1 VYVAGHVFRIK
12 DINGESIVV
21 DGGWIEKLRL
31 HDSKARAPAAD
42 YIDTQVTET
51 SRRKRVLFGDKEEL
65 LQVLVNVG
73 TFMSLTVRADQRAE
87 VDELIAAL
95 ERAKSA
101 AA

>member
-1 VYVAGHVFRIK
+1 MFRIK

-21 DGGWIEKLRL
+21 DGGWIEKFRL
-31 HDSKARAPAAD
+31 HDSKGRAPAQD

-65 LQVLVNVG
+65 PQVLVNVG

-87 VDELIAAL
+87 VDQLIAEL
-95 ERAKSA
+95 EGAKA
-101 AA
+101 AAS